1 MKTLYK
7 MNNVCKRISS
17 LGKALTLTVAM
28 LSLGMGASAY
38 NLHTVPAGDYYFD
51 NTRTGWDKV
60 YIRLGSANDDS
71 KWISVFPMAKMGD
84 NANMWQVTFGG
95 NVTNVTHIQFANTD
109 GYTEGN
115 HIFDGNNIPA
125 GNKTKYIELTDGDWS
140 TTYPLTVA
148 FAEMDDGSSRNIAP
162 GQPMPGGFSDKSI
175 TLGGKSIISGTFGYF
190 NPSASV
196 TLAGTAT
203 ATYGTG
209 ISPTNDCVTI
219 TMNYNKDGATV
230 NEKLALMGA
239 NKSTKTASKSVTLP
253 STVGKHTFTYFLKAG
268 GYAGTTTTAYYH
280 IVGLTG
286 QSLEFGA
293 IDKGSQKM
301 LTEKLSNVW
310 GGDNV
315 NKVTATITGT
325 GASAFSF
332 SADDA
337 SVKSKDINVSNKAG
351 SADIY
356 FNAPSEDATCNA
368 TLTLEMTCGDNSKIT
383 KTYTLKGVTKTEAPT
398 VMLGAEP
405 VYLNGPKAT
414 LSGYLKYY
422 ACNNNIK
429 EAGIVWGT
437 SANPTV
443 GGSGVKQIKCSE
455 GTSLTTG
462 ATWSGT
468 TATTFTPGNTYH
480 YRAYVRNTAIENGY
494 YYSPD
499 GTFTY
504 SSACVYPIEGDTVYV
519 TVDNALAAD
528 DACALKFRS
537 IDAAV
542 SSIKDNAMFCS
553 GKGSTNKLLY
563 NIVLQVAPNKQQY
576 TGTDNHILLDG
587 INNYAL
593 DGSSKVLIIRSSESS
608 SRPTLMKVRLNCCKN
623 IILDNI
629 RMMATG
635 STESALNIQTN
646 HSDWANIKVG
656 DVADSRVV
664 IKNCYIES
672 HGFTGMEMWGYDN
685 VMFENNDI
693 ECFVPESSTAADLKN
708 LVCWG
713 SSMKVSQCSNIK
725 FLRNNFR
732 GSHTTSLWLQG
743 LRGGLFMNNVFW
755 NSNDSYYADFK
766 NNTCFIRLVTQFAT
780 GGDKSNINEKLGF
793 YYNTLYLADNSTVS
807 TDRYVDFFRLASGYM
822 LENEKGEKTGINV
835 NLGQNYA
842 SSIRFQ
848 YNNCYAYDRSSVK
861 GSNNQGGTY
870 AWNLGDSQ
878 NWCASINHN
887 NFWSWIDNIGTAT
900 ESVFNIPTSCTGTNK
915 NYFVNV
921 YEQVCKAT
929 NDPSD
934 LVVKGGDMNFGKH
947 ITASTDASELG
958 AEEYYNDRLYASN
971 GADAIRKTDGKWTL
985 GAYQQ
990 TDGNDFPPVKVLIWT
1005 GAADSDWDNRG
1016 NWITPKADGTGYK
1029 KLTCVENIDMDVQII
1044 IPAPDNTEYTGDSI
1058 KRYPA
1063 FPNKF
1068 EGTRTDKSNETV
1080 NAGHGIGTPT
1090 KFASSINLEYGA
1102 AIKNV
1107 EALKD
1112 DDARRY
1118 TEANTSF
1125 TAGRSEW
1132 ILVGTVV
1139 KPFTDGSKSS
1149 VRLVQSGDYFIADH
1163 LPHVYMH
1170 EAELKGESA
1179 DWQRAFADLDVS
1191 VPYDRV
1197 FAIKIPNEY
1206 GPKKTTAKM
1215 YYTLRDK
1222 SKINDGVVPKTFN
1235 FNGWFLNDEV
1245 IPEYKITGD
1254 IIMSNTYPA
1263 ALSIASLKEEN
1274 HGNVKYYDYDA
1285 QEFINYVSGNK
1296 YIKPQGGF
1304 IFKPVSGNDGWFRIT
1319 KEMLTDQ
1326 DTKYKSSTAVN
1337 PYMILRASNPS
1348 GTDGSSSV
1356 AIIYDELK
1364 SDEYVEGND
1373 LINTTIAGMPTKPE
1387 VYAMMYSK
1395 ELDKLTVPSLESA
1408 IPLGLKLEKA
1418 MTVDFTI
1425 SEIDGIET
1433 AVLEDVVAGKS
1444 YDLLKGEKGSIE
1456 LAAGT
1461 YAGRFFLNLGAEEQ
1475 GMPTEDDPI
1484 EEQGSAISIYAGEDG
1499 VIVISSSLDENLVEA
1514 QITNMG
1520 GNTQTIKLKD
1530 SHYNEI
1536 KLDGVQG
1543 TYIVTAIG
1551 ETQSKT
1557 AKVIVK

>member
-7 MNNVCKRISS
+7 MNNVCKYVGS
-17 LGKALTLTVAM
+17 LGKALALTVS
-28 LSLGMGASAY
+28 LSLLSAGAYAY
-38 NLHTVPAGDYYFD
+38 NAHTIQQGNYYFD

-60 YIRLGSANDDS
+60 YIRVGSANDDS

-95 NVTNVTHIQFANTD
+95 DVTNVTHIQFANTD

-125 GNKTKYIELTDGDWS
+125 GNKTRYIELTDGDWS
-140 TTYPLTVA
+140 TSYPLTVV
-148 FAEMDDGSSRNIAP
+148 FAEMDDGAFRNIAP
-162 GQPMPGGFSDKSI
+162 GQPMPGGFSNKSI
-175 TLGGKSIISGTFGYF
+175 TLGGKDISSTFGYF

-196 TLAGTAT
+196 TLSGTAT

-239 NKSTKTASKSVTLP
+239 NNSTKTASKSITLP

-286 QSLEFGA
+286 KDLNFGA
-293 IDKGSQKM
+293 IEAESQKV
-301 LTEKLSNVW
+301 LTEELSNVW
-310 GGDNV
+310 GGDAV
-315 NKVTATITGT
+315 NKVTATIS
-325 GASAFSF
+325 GANASQFSF
-332 SADDA
+332 SDEESLPTKEITIA
-337 SVKSKDINVSNKAG
+337 NKAG
-351 SADIY
+351 SVDIY
-356 FNAPSEDATCNA
+356 FTAPSTDAPCTA
-368 TLTLEMTCGDNSKIT
+368 TLTLDMTCGDNTTKVT
-383 KTYTLKGVTKTEAPT
+383 KTYTLKGEKKVAAPT

-405 VYLNGPKAT
+405 VYLEGPKAT

-422 ACNNNIK
+422 ACNENIK

-437 SANPTV
+437 TANPTYESSDANHKIV
-443 GGSGVKQIKCSE
+443 CSTGS
-455 GTSLTTG
+455 SLTTG
-462 ATWSGT
+462 ASWSGN
-468 TATTFTPGNTYH
+468 TAINFNTNTTYH
-480 YRAYVRNTAIENGY
+480 YRAYVKNTVGGHV

-499 GTFTY
+499 GTFSY
-504 SSACVYPIEGDTVYV
+504 NSACVYPIVGDTVYV
-519 TVDNALAAD
+519 TVDNKLAD
-528 DACALKFRS
+528 NVPCELKFMS
-537 IDAAV
+537 IDAAI
-542 SSIKDNAMFCS
+542 SSIKGNAMFCT
-553 GKGSTNKLLY
+553 GSENKLLY
-563 NIVLQVAPNKQQY
+563 NIVLQVAPNKLQY
-576 TGTDNHILLDG
+576 TGADNHILLDG
-587 INNYAL
+587 INKYTL
-593 DGSSKVLIIRSSESS
+593 DGNSKVLIIRSSESS

-623 IILDNI
+623 VILDNI

-693 ECFVPESSTAADLKN
+693 ECFVPESATSAALKN

-713 SSMKVSQCSNIK
+713 SSMKVSQCSNVK

-766 NNTCFIRLVTQFAT
+766 NNTCFVRLVTQFKNDGDAT
-780 GGDKSNINEKLGF
+780 KSNINEKLGF
-793 YYNTLYLADNSTVS
+793 YYNTLYLADNPDVT
-807 TDRYVDFFRLASGYM
+807 TDRRVDFFRLASGYE
-822 LENEKGEKTGINV
+822 LENQEGTKTWINV

-921 YEQVCKAT
+921 YEQVCRST

-947 ITASTDASELG
+947 ITASMDASKLG

-990 TDGNDFPPVKVLIWT
+990 TDGNDFPPAKILIWT
-1005 GAADSDWDNRG
+1005 GAVDSDWDNRG
-1016 NWITPKADGTGYK
+1016 NWVKENGD
-1029 KLTCVENIDMDVQII
+1029 KLTCVDNIDPDVKVI
-1044 IPAPDNTEYTGDSI
+1044 IPALPEPEPEEERVNN
-1058 KRYPA
+1058 YPT

-1068 EGTRTDKSNETV
+1068 SGTRTDKTQETV
-1080 NAGHGIGTPT
+1080 NAGHGVATPT
-1090 KFASSINLEYGA
+1090 KFASSIELEYGA
-1102 AIKNV
+1102 AIKNI
-1107 EALKD
+1107 EALND
-1112 DDARRY
+1112 DGTRRY
-1118 TEANTSF
+1118 TEATNHF
-1125 TAGRSEW
+1125 TAGREEW
-1132 ILVGTVV
+1132 ILVGTVI
-1139 KPFTDGSKSS
+1139 KPFTNESKNE
-1149 VRLVQSGDYFIADH
+1149 VRLVQSGDYFIANH
-1163 LPHVYMH
+1163 EPHVYMRQ
-1170 EAELKGESA
+1170 AQVNDDA
-1179 DWQRAFADLDVS
+1179 VNWNTPFTQLDEQ
-1191 VPYDRV
+1191 VPYYKV
-1197 FAIKIPNEY
+1197 FAIDVPDQY
-1206 GPKKTTAKM
+1206 GQYKKKAYR
-1215 YYTLRDK
+1215 YYAGDEFMAG
-1222 SKINDGVVPKTFN
+1222 DGTRSKTFN

-1245 IPEYKITGD
+1245 IPEYNIKGKGD
-1254 IIMSNTYPA
+1254 VLLCNTYPA
-1263 ALSIASLKEEN
+1263 NISTKKTAEIN
-1274 HGNVKYYDYDA
+1274 HGTVYYYDYDIRNFVEYDPDTDDREIKS
-1285 QEFINYVSGNK
+1285 QNGFLFEPSVS
-1296 YIKPQGGF
+1296 
-1304 IFKPVSGNDGWFRIT
+1304 NDGYFRIT
-1319 KEMLTDQ
+1319 PEMLLNTS
-1326 DTKYKSSTAVN
+1326 TKYKSAT
-1337 PYMILRASNPS
+1337 ASNPYFYLTAS
-1348 GTDGSSSV
+1348 NANGDGGSV
-1356 AIIYDELK
+1356 AGIKYDELK
-1364 SDEYVEGND
+1364 SDVYDPELDKLNKTIEG
-1373 LINTTIAGMPTKPE
+1373 MTKQPE
-1387 VYAMMYSK
+1387 VYVMMYGK
-1395 ELDKLTVPSLESA
+1395 ELDKVVVPDLTQA
-1408 IPLGLKLEKA
+1408 IPLGLVCGAK
-1418 MTVDFTI
+1418 MTVEF
-1425 SEIDGIET
+1425 SPYQLGGIET
-1433 AVLEDVVAGKS
+1433 AVLEDRETGKS
-1444 YDLLKGEKGSIE
+1444 YDLLKGENGSIS
-1456 LAAGT
+1456 LAKGT
-1461 YAGRFFLNLGAEEQ
+1461 YVGRFFLNLGAEEKEDI
-1475 GMPTEDDPI
+1475 PTEGDDI
-1484 EEQGSAISIYAGEDG
+1484 TSSTATIDLYGDGSEII
-1499 VIVISSSLDENLVEA
+1499 ISSSESVILKSAE
-1514 QITNMG
+1514 ITDMS
-1520 GNTQTIKLKD
+1520 GNTTVVTLKNA
-1530 SHYNEI
+1530 HYNRV
-1536 KLDGVQG
+1536 KVNGAQGV
-1543 TYIVTAIG
+1543 YVVKAIG
-1551 ETQSKT
+1551 DTKTET

>member
-38 NLHTVPAGDYYFD
+38 NLHTVPAGNYYFD

-95 NVTNVTHIQFANTD
+95 DVTNVTHIQFANTD

-125 GNKTKYIELTDGDWS
+125 GNKTRYIELTDGDWS
-140 TTYPLTVA
+140 TSYPLTVV
-148 FAEMDDGSSRNIAP
+148 FAEMDDGAFRNIAP
-162 GQPMPGGFSDKSI
+162 GQPMPGGFSGKSI
-175 TLGGKSIISGTFGYF
+175 TLGGKDISSTFGYF

-196 TLAGTAT
+196 TLSGSAT

-268 GYAGTTTTAYYH
+268 GYAESATTAYYH

-293 IDKGSQKM
+293 IDIGSKKT

-310 GGDNV
+310 GGDAV
-315 NKVTATITGT
+315 NTVTAKISGT
-325 GASAFSF
+325 GVAAFSF
-332 SADDA
+332 SATDA
-337 SVKSKDINVSNKAG
+337 TLKTKDISISNKAG

-356 FNAPSEDATCNA
+356 FSATAEGNYSA

-383 KTYTLKGVTKTEAPT
+383 KTYTLKGVTKSDDPT

-405 VYLNGPKAT
+405 VYLDGPKAI

-422 ACNNNIK
+422 ACSKNIK

-437 SANPTV
+437 NTTPTMDNSTKIQCLT
-443 GGSGVKQIKCSE
+443 GE
-455 GTSLTTG
+455 SLTTG
-462 ATWSGT
+462 ASWSGT
-468 TATTFTPGNTYH
+468 TASNFTKGTTYY
-480 YRAYVRNTAIENGY
+480 YRAYVKNTATQGVF
-494 YYSPD
+494 YSPV
-499 GTFTY
+499 GTFSY
-504 SSACVYPIEGDTVYV
+504 SSACVYPIVGDTVYV
-519 TVDNALAAD
+519 TVDNKLAANVP
-528 DACALKFRS
+528 CELKFMS
-537 IDAAV
+537 IDAAI
-542 SSIKDNAMFCS
+542 SSIKGNAMFYKDS
-553 GKGSTNKLLY
+553 ENKLLY
-563 NIVLQVAPNKQQY
+563 NIVLQVAPNKLQY
-576 TGTDNHILLDG
+576 TGIGDHILIEG
-587 INNYAL
+587 INNYTL
-593 DGSSKVLIIRSSESS
+593 DGNSKVLIIRSSESS

-623 IILDNI
+623 VILDNI

-693 ECFVPESSTAADLKN
+693 ECFVPDATSAALKN

-713 SSMKVSQCSNIK
+713 SSMKVSQCSNVK

-766 NNTCFIRLVTQFAT
+766 NNTCFVRLVAQFKNDGDAT
-780 GGDKSNINEKLGF
+780 KSNINEKLGF
-793 YYNTLYLADNSTVS
+793 YYNTLYLADNPDVT
-807 TDRYVDFFRLASGYM
+807 TDRRVDFFRLASGYE
-822 LENEKGEKTGINV
+822 LENQEGTKTWINV

-861 GSNNQGGTY
+861 GSNNQGGTF
-870 AWNLGDSQ
+870 AWNLGNNQ
-878 NWCASINHN
+878 EWCTSINHN

-921 YEQVCKAT
+921 YEQVCKTT
-929 NDPSD
+929 NDPKD
-934 LVVKGGDMNFGKH
+934 LIVKGGDMNFGKH
-947 ITASTDASELG
+947 IESGDDVSKLG
-958 AEEYYNDRLYASN
+958 AENIYNDRLRPSN
-971 GADAIRKTDGKWTL
+971 GADAIRKVNGQWTL

-990 TDGNDFPPVKVLIWT
+990 TDGNDFAPVKVIVWT
-1005 GAADSDWDNRG
+1005 GEVDGDWDNRG
-1016 NWITPKADGTGYK
+1016 NWVKENGD
-1029 KLTCVENIDMDVQII
+1029 KLTCVDNIDPDVKVI
-1044 IPAPDNTEYTGDSI
+1044 IPALPEPEPEEERVNN
-1058 KRYPA
+1058 YPT

-1068 EGTRTDKSNETV
+1068 SGTRTDKTQETV
-1080 NAGHGIGTPT
+1080 NAGHGVATPT
-1090 KFASSINLEYGA
+1090 KFASSIELEYGA
-1102 AIKNV
+1102 ALKNI
-1107 EALKD
+1107 EALND
-1112 DDARRY
+1112 DGTRRY
-1118 TEANTSF
+1118 AEATNHF

-1139 KPFTDGSKSS
+1139 RPFTNGSKNE

-1163 LPHVYMH
+1163 EPHVYMH
-1170 EAELKGESA
+1170 EAQLNGESA
-1179 DWQRAFADLDVS
+1179 NWQTSFTSLEQA

-1197 FAIKIPNEY
+1197 FAIRIPDEY
-1206 GPKKTTAKM
+1206 GPYKYSAST
-1215 YYTLRDK
+1215 YYTKKNPNPAMVGDA
-1222 SKINDGVVPKTFN
+1222 IVPKTFD
-1235 FNGWFLNDEV
+1235 FNGWFLNDEI
-1245 IPEYKITGD
+1245 IPEYNIKGKGNVLLC
-1254 IIMSNTYPA
+1254 NTYPA
-1263 ALSIASLKEEN
+1263 NIDIATAILVNNGSFK
-1274 HGNVKYYDYDA
+1274 VYDY
-1285 QEFINYVSGNK
+1285 ELKNFYEKSTGE
-1296 YIKPQGGF
+1296 IKTQNGF
-1304 IFKPVSGNDGWFRIT
+1304 LFLPTPGTNDGFFRIT
-1319 KEMLTDQ
+1319 PEMLLNTS
-1326 DTKYKSSTAVN
+1326 TKYKSTTVQN
-1337 PYMILRASNPS
+1337 PMFSIMVLNTNGS
-1348 GTDGSSSV
+1348 GGSAAKIV
-1356 AIIYDELK
+1356 YDELK
-1364 SDEYVEGND
+1364 SDQYVESVD
-1373 LINTTIAGMPTKPE
+1373 LINTVIDDTPAQPE
-1387 VYAMMYSK
+1387 ISVVMYGK
-1395 ELDKLTVPSLESA
+1395 ELDKVVIPDLNKS
-1408 IPLGLKLEKA
+1408 IPLKLVCGKK
-1418 MTVDFTI
+1418 MTVEFGPYEKLDM
-1425 SEIDGIET
+1425 EK
-1433 AVLEDVVAGKS
+1433 AVLEDRETGNS
-1444 YDLLKGEKGSIE
+1444 YDLLTTKPQIA
-1456 LAAGT
+1456 LAKGT
-1461 YAGRFFLNLGAEEQ
+1461 YEGRFFLNLGAEEKEDI
-1475 GMPTEDDPI
+1475 PTEGDDVTSSTATI
-1484 EEQGSAISIYAGEDG
+1484 DLYGDGSEII
-1499 VIVISSSLDENLVEA
+1499 ISSSESVILKSVE
-1514 QITNMG
+1514 ITDMS
-1520 GNTQTIKLKD
+1520 GNTTVVTLKNA
-1530 SHYNEI
+1530 HYNRV
-1536 KLDGVQG
+1536 KVNGAQGV
-1543 TYIVTAIG
+1543 YVVKAIG
-1551 ETQSKT
+1551 DTKTET